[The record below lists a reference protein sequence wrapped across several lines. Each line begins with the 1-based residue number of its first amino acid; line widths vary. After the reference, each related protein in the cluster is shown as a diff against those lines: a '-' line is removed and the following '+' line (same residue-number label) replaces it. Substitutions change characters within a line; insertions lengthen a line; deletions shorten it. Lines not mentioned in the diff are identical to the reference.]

1 MPRKYPKILISTGGG
16 HRTEV
21 ELIKNIRAAGVD
33 LHAAIEST
41 SPNWQN
47 LTDAG
52 VPVRCLDLTSNVD
65 IRNIRKIRKWI
76 KEEKFD
82 VVHGLANRQVANFIW
97 ASYGLP
103 NKVVAYRGTLGHISR
118 WDPTCYIK
126 WLNPRIDRIA
136 CVSHAVERDLLA
148 HGIPQKR
155 LTTIYKGHSS
165 SWYQDA
171 NPEQARREMEK
182 TFGIPQDAIIVALV
196 ANMRPVKGADL
207 FIEALSEVE
216 ANVHAVLIGEVR
228 DDRVRITAES
238 SPACNRVHFM
248 GYQPEA
254 YRIVAGCDL
263 SVVPSREREG
273 LSKAVIESM
282 LQGVP
287 VIVSDAGG
295 LPEMVSSGVSGLTFP
310 AGDTKKLGTSISQLA
325 KNARRREEIG
335 AAGRERALEL
345 FSIESSTRETI
356 NLYRQLT
363 EEA

>member
-1 MPRKYPKILISTGGG
+1 MTNTNPKVLMSTGGG
-16 HRTEV
+16 HRTEI
-21 ELIKNIRAAGVD
+21 ELMKRIRTAGIN

-41 SPNWQN
+41 SPNWYELQ
-47 LTDAG
+47 DAG
-52 VPVRCLDLTSNVD
+52 VPVRRLDLTSNAD
-65 IRNIRKIRKWI
+65 IRSVRKLRRWI

-148 HGIPQKR
+148 HGIPQER
-155 LTTIYKGHSS
+155 LTTIYKGHDP
-165 SWYQDA
+165 SWYADSDPA
-171 NPEQARREMEK
+171 TARTHLLGR
-182 TFGIPQDAIIVALV
+182 FNIPQSAVIVALV

-207 FIEALSEVE
+207 LIEAMSRVST
-216 ANVHAVLIGEVR
+216 NVHAVLIGEVR
-228 DDRVRITAES
+228 DDRILRATES
-238 SPACNRVHFM
+238 SPARDRVHFM
-248 GYQPEA
+248 GYQRDA

-295 LPEMVSSGVSGLTFP
+295 LPEMVSPGVDGLIFP
-310 AGDTKKLGTSISQLA
+310 AGDIHKLAGSVSELSTDTNHREALGIAGRNKALDVFSINNSVVNTISLYKKLI
-325 KNARRREEIG
+325 KV
-335 AAGRERALEL
+335 
-345 FSIESSTRETI
+345 
-356 NLYRQLT
+356 
-363 EEA
+363 